1 MKRFSAFGPS
11 FSAGHLKKKVLT
23 KSAQLDKNWPGLGA
37 RGQTWGIRTVS
48 RPAPVTSCGERNMNH
63 RELHPSSPAPSLI
76 FMSEMKHSKDKWT
89 GWVRKYAFYLSLRD
103 QHHAAR
109 PPPEQRGLTRQKQKH
124 ASNQMNFKPY
134 CFILFV
140 PLSTS
145 KFISCIPCWDGANNY
160 LLHEIMLIHGL
171 KTRAFFP

>member
-1 MKRFSAFGPS
+1 MPVTWR
-11 FSAGHLKKKVLT
+11 KKSWQKVRSWIKT
-23 KSAQLDKNWPGLGA
+23 GLDSELGA
-37 RGQTWGIRTVS
+37 RHGESELCHGPLQWHQ
-48 RPAPVTSCGERNMNH
+48 CGERNMNH

-103 QHHAAR
+103 PHHAAR

-134 CFILFV
+134 CIILFV

>member
-1 MKRFSAFGPS
+1 MPVTWR
-11 FSAGHLKKKVLT
+11 KKSWQKVRSWI
-23 KSAQLDKNWPGLGA
+23 KSGLDCVLGA
-37 RGQTWGIRTVS
+37 RHAIS
-48 RPAPVTSCGERNMNH
+48 ELCHSPHSHCGEIR
-63 RELHPSSPAPSLI
+63 HPGPSLI

-109 PPPEQRGLTRQKQKH
+109 PPPEQWGLTRQKQKH